1 MVDKELEGVTPQIK
15 GAMPTPE
22 EEGAK
27 PTPLRVEPTIKTY
40 TQKDLD
46 EAVGKGLASIQQQL
60 SLQKTEAAK
69 AQAEVNRLKLLH
81 QEVEAERD
89 AIQQEAERFLEEHD
103 PDALAGYRNTKAIQ
117 AREKKLAQKEQELR
131 LIKAEQEGLRQ
142 AIILNNKANELQV
155 KYRVPRE
162 VLEACSSEEQME
174 TIARAFPEVGA
185 EKPKVEKTPRFET
198 GVSSGSGFP
207 VHPSIE
213 QLDKMTPKQYAEWY
227 EARKNKGR
235 K

>member
-1 MVDKELEGVTPQIK
+1 MDDKELEGTKAEVEGTE
-15 GAMPTPE
+15 PTL
-22 EEGAK
+22 EGETK
-27 PTPLRVEPTIKTY
+27 PTEPGAEPT
-40 TQKDLD
+40 
-46 EAVGKGLASIQQQL
+46 VGKVYKTEADFQSAVSKGLESMTRQL
-60 SLQKTEAAK
+60 SLQKAEVAK
-69 AQAEVNRLKLLH
+69 AKAEANRLKFLH

-89 AIQQEAERFLEEHD
+89 AIQKEAERFLEEHD

-131 LIKAEQEGLRQ
+131 LVEAEQEGLRQ
-142 AIILNNKANELQV
+142 AIILNNKANELQA

-162 VLEACSSEEQME
+162 VLEACSTEEQME
-174 TIARAFPEVGA
+174 ILAKAFPEVGA
-185 EKPKVEKTPRFET
+185 EKVEKTPKFET